1 MFGLLYHDP
10 RSRVQAE
17 TLMEVASLLGVPSPS
32 VLTEG
37 GFGLGLNRKVIDGR
51 AQKGTVAVS
60 ADHSVWL
67 GMTGEIER
75 HQVML
80 RELDRAGFLATGVQD
95 ADVLL
100 GMFLLHGTSFVEH
113 VQGLFNIV
121 VWDARR
127 RRLFLYADR
136 CGAVRPLYYH
146 HGRDAFVFGSCAKA
160 VIAHRN
166 VPCELDLMAFEE
178 LLVLAHPIAPRTL
191 FRAVS
196 VLTAGT
202 FLEYGEGVVRMHRYW
217 SKQPY
222 RPSAADLQTLG
233 ERYFNALEAAVKRSV
248 DTTAETGILLSGG
261 VDSAVVL
268 SLLHRAGHR
277 RLKTFSIH
285 IGDRVQS
292 EREASRF
299 LAEKFQTDHRSIDDL
314 DEGCLE
320 QLPDMIWH
328 YESPGVNFHPTYLLC
343 LEARKYCDLVITG
356 TGNDPIWGVFTPLFS
371 AESWLARVT
380 PALSVLRYLRGR
392 RCMSRGDLRKLRVG
406 AARTDLGL
414 LEKLARFA
422 RRTGHPLTDQICLD
436 DSLFVDQREFL
447 ELGKFVVD
455 AHGLWIRLPYNDSVV
470 VSTAE
475 AVPPA
480 GRYRREAS
488 GSLELKSFFKDL
500 MLARQVLPPEVI
512 YRPKTWMQSPTAE
525 WLRGPLG
532 RTIETVVLS
541 RSARERGYFDMA
553 RVQRLMGEHR
563 AGAADHTYPL
573 MMLAGIELW
582 HRIFID
588 PPAIA
593 KPQLDLSAYSVGY

>member
-1 MFGLLYHDP
+1 
-10 RSRVQAE
+10 
-17 TLMEVASLLGVPSPS
+17 MEVAGVLGVTWSS
-32 VLTEG
+32 VLAEG
-37 GFGLGLNRKVIDGR
+37 GFGLCFKRKVIDDRVQRGSI
-51 AQKGTVAVS
+51 AVS
-60 ADHSVWL
+60 ADRSIWL
-67 GMTGEIER
+67 AMTGEIER
-75 HQVML
+75 REVML
-80 RELDRAGFLATGVQD
+80 RELDRAGFPAAKDQD

-100 GMFLLHGTSFVEH
+100 GMFLVHGASFVKH

-121 VWDARR
+121 VRDARR
-127 RRLFLYADR
+127 GKLFLYADR
-136 CGAVRPLYYH
+136 CGGVRPLYYH
-146 HGRDAFVFGSCAKA
+146 HGPDAFVFGSCAKA

-166 VPCELDLMAFEE
+166 VPRELDLESFEE

-196 VLTAGT
+196 VMTAGT
-202 FLEYGEGVVRMHRYW
+202 FLEYGEGTVRMHRYW

-222 RPSAADLQTLG
+222 RPSDDDLQTLG
-233 ERYFNALEAAVKRSV
+233 ERYFNALAAAVERTV
-248 DTTAETGILLSGG
+248 DATAETGILLSGG

-285 IGDRVQS
+285 IGDQSQS

-299 LAEKFQTDHRSIDDL
+299 LAERFQTDHRSIDDL
-314 DEGCLE
+314 EESCLE

-328 YESPGVNFHPTYLLC
+328 YEAPGVNFHPTYLLC

-356 TGNDPIWGVFTPLFS
+356 TGNDPVWGVFTPLF
-371 AESWLARVT
+371 AADSWLARVT

-392 RCMSRGDLRKLRVG
+392 RCMSRGNLRKLRHG

-414 LEKLARFA
+414 LKKLARLA

-455 AHGLWIRLPYNDSVV
+455 AHDLWVRLPYNDSFV
-470 VSTAE
+470 VSIAE

-480 GRYRREAS
+480 ARYRRNA
-488 GSLELKSFFKDL
+488 GGPLELKSFFKDL
-500 MLARQVLPPEVI
+500 MLARQVLPQEVI

-532 RTIETVVLS
+532 RTIEAVALNP
-541 RSARERGYFDMA
+541 SARARGTFDLA
-553 RVQRLMGEHR
+553 RIGQLIREHR
-563 AGAADHTYPL
+563 AGAVDHTYPF
-573 MMLAGIELW
+573 MMLASIELW

-588 PPAIA
+588 PPSIA
-593 KPQLDLSAYSVGY
+593 KPQLDLSAYSRGF